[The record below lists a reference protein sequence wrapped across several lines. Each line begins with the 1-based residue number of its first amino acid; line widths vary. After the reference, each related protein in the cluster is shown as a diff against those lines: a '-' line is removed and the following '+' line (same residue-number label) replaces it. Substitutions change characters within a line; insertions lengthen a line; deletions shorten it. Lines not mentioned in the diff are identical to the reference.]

1 MFHGTSLSL
10 SLSSPSPL
18 LLPDLVNLVN
28 NVPNLVPIWSPH
40 VHVDREAF
48 SAKFWINPVALAYNL
63 GYSAKGAPRGTSPE
77 GDVVY
82 LVL

>member
-1 MFHGTSLSL
+1 MFHVLVSLSL

-28 NVPNLVPIWSPH
+28 NVPNLVP

-63 GYSAKGAPRGTSPE
+63 GYSAKELRRLGAPRGT
-77 GDVVY
+77 
-82 LVL
+82 LFT

>member
-28 NVPNLVPIWSPH
+28 NVPNLVP